1 MLFPFTQIS
10 NDYCQKS
17 YNGLGGFL
25 VISTS
30 SQIFL
35 IYTLVTMKRRHF
47 YVFWKFARICILFL
61 YFFQNERNVTTSLLM
76 SHLKCIV
83 VHYANLNS
91 RSKNKPLNYGLFNML
106 FRFFDFLIY
115 VDFNETFVKKTYQ
128 ITNIF

>member
-17 YNGLGGFL
+17 YNGFGGFL

-76 SHLKCIV
+76 THLKCIV

-91 RSKNKPLNYGLFNML
+91 RSKNKPFLNYGLFNML
-106 FRFFDFLIY
+106 FCFFDSLFMLILIKLLS
-115 VDFNETFVKKTYQ
+115 KKLMK
-128 ITNIF
+128 